1 MFILSGRI
9 IHHLSHSRL
18 SLSPVI
24 LLLLIPFTISVRAQ
38 GGGGTDFTGT
48 GGQNTIQGRIYFP
61 SGRAA
66 DMRAKVV
73 LESMTSSRLSVMA
86 DGDGAFRFKNLSP
99 GSYTIVIEAG
109 DDYEKVSESIFIEGN
124 SNLGRGTRIPMMPRT
139 VMVPIYLRAKLA
151 GKAKT
156 ENKPGVLN
164 AALANVPKPALELY
178 DKALQSIQAG
188 DGKGAIEQLR
198 AAVSIHPDFAVAF
211 NALGVEYLKLGDVDR
226 ALDALRTAVRL
237 SPESF
242 VPRLNYGIAFL
253 EKKQFADAEAQ
264 LRQALQK
271 NEASPSARMY
281 LGIALISL
289 RRYDEA
295 ETEFQHVTTAKASEF
310 AIAHKYLGGLYWR
323 KQQYQKAVGELE
335 TYLRLMPKAKDA
347 GQIRATI
354 DDLRKLKG

>member
-9 IHHLSHSRL
+9 IRHLSHSRL

-24 LLLLIPFTISVRAQ
+24 LLLLIPLAVSVRAQ

-61 SGRAA
+61 SGRSA
-66 DMRAKVV
+66 DLRAKVV
-73 LESMTSSRLSVMA
+73 LESMTSSRLSVLA

-139 VMVPIYLRAKLA
+139 VMVPIYLRAKMA
-151 GKAKT
+151 GKTKA

-178 DKALQSIQAG
+178 DKALQAMQAG
-188 DGKGAIEQLR
+188 DGKAAIEHLRGAISLY
-198 AAVSIHPDFAVAF
+198 PDFAVAF
-211 NALGVEYLKLGDVDR
+211 NALGVEYLKLGEVNR
-226 ALDALRTAVRL
+226 ALDALRTATRL
-237 SPESF
+237 SPDSF
-242 VPRLNYGIAFL
+242 VPLLNYGIALL
-253 EKKQFADAEAQ
+253 EKKQFAESEAQ

-271 NEASPSARMY
+271 NEASPSARLY
-281 LGIALISL
+281 LGNCSHLSAP
-289 RRYDEA
+289 
-295 ETEFQHVTTAKASEF
+295 V
-310 AIAHKYLGGLYWR
+310 
-323 KQQYQKAVGELE
+323 
-335 TYLRLMPKAKDA
+335 
-347 GQIRATI
+347 
-354 DDLRKLKG
+354 